1 MSAKS
6 ILLALFAGFIS
17 VLNGYSGG
25 GDTDVA
31 RFYYKGDKGLSPKTC
46 LYKIDN
52 ETKPDFISGYLPFGY
67 NKTHQIGAFDIELP
81 PGSHTFEIVLND
93 KSTMTKKSKNIIAKK
108 ITLMMDSGNEY
119 FLERN
124 EFELE
129 IICKSKS
136 GETKADYTIDDVSAY
151 SEPSTGESYATL
163 QYLHEKDAEI
173 DPYVSRIDD
182 QITSGFGELFGACN
196 YALPVDFK
204 YFSGTKGE
212 LNLKIQ
218 PGEHQFE
225 YLVLGESVVDG
236 LVQKAHFTF
245 EAGKKYK
252 ILLDE
257 IKAKNSKSLATIR
270 IVEDKE

>member
-1 MSAKS
+1 MNAKT
-6 ILLALFAGFIS
+6 LLLSLLVGFTS

-25 GDTDVA
+25 DDLEKV

-67 NKTHQIGAFDIELP
+67 NKIHQIGDFDIELA

-93 KSTMTKKSKNIIAKK
+93 KNTMTKKSKSVIAKK
-108 ITLMMDSGNEY
+108 ITLNMEFGKEY
-119 FLERN
+119 ILERN
-124 EFELE
+124 DFE
-129 IICKSKS
+129 IDIVCKSEA
-136 GETKADYTIDDVSAY
+136 GETKAEYTIDDVSVFA
-151 SEPSTGESYATL
+151 EPSSGEPFATI
-163 QYLHEKDAEI
+163 QYVHEKDAEF
-173 DPYVSRIDD
+173 DPYISRIDD
-182 QITSGFGELFGACN
+182 QITAGLGELYGACN

-204 YFSGTKGE
+204 YFSGTNGE

-218 PGEHQFE
+218 PGVHKFE
-225 YLVLGESVVDG
+225 YLVLGVTVANG
-236 LVQKAHFTF
+236 LVQIEEFAF

-257 IKAKNSKSLATIR
+257 IKSKNAKSLATVR
-270 IVEDKE
+270 IIEDK